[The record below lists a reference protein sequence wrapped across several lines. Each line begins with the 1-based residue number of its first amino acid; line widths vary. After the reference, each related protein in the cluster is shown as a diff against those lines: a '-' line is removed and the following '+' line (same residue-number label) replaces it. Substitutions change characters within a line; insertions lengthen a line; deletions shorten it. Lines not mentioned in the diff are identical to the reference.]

1 MTSAKRCTIYDV
13 ARLAGVS
20 PKTVSRV
27 INGKGG
33 VHQATRSRILKVIEE
48 VGYYPH
54 IGARSLRGKNRG
66 CVGVTLPAPAEQV
79 PFSQEQFLWMFAEV
93 HRVFGTRGER
103 ICFDLNPFGPSG
115 DGDYA
120 RSVFEHLFTACIIAG
135 PLRVDD
141 TTIHRIHASGIP
153 YVTAGRLDSLPE
165 CSSAAVDHEEG
176 GYISTKHLVDR
187 GHKRVALLQALRDF
201 QPGVERRRGYL
212 RALEEGGIEPEEG
225 LIRSV
230 IPGDRNLASVL
241 HRLLMDSP
249 VTAFVD
255 ASGTEDAASLR
266 EGARRAGRKLGK
278 DLEVV
283 VWTYTDNATVL
294 WEASAHVWIPVREA
308 GSQGLEELAAWYFG
322 DKEGPVRVLY
332 RPILSED
339 VSDVELAK
347 PRHVFD
353 MLG

>member
-1 MTSAKRCTIYDV
+1 MTSIKKCTIYDV
-13 ARLAGVS
+13 ARVAGVS
-20 PKTVSRV
+20 AKTVSRV
-27 INGKGG
+27 INRKGG
-33 VHQATRSRILKVIEE
+33 VRQSTRSRVLKTIDEL
-48 VGYYPH
+48 GYHPH

-66 CVGVTLPAPAEQV
+66 CVGVTLPAPAERV
-79 PFSQEQFLWMFAEV
+79 PFSEDLFFWMFGEV

-103 ICFDLNPFGPSG
+103 ICFDLDPFGPSG
-115 DGDYA
+115 EGDYA
-120 RSVFEHLFTACIIAG
+120 RSVFEHLFTACIVAG

-141 TTIHRIHASGIP
+141 TTIHRIHATGIP
-153 YVTAGRLDSLPE
+153 YVVAGRLDSLPE
-165 CSSAAVDHEEG
+165 CSCAAVNHEEG

-187 GHKRVALLQALRDF
+187 GHKRVALLQALPGF
-201 QPGVERRRGYL
+201 QPGVERCRGYL
-212 RALEEGGIEPEEG
+212 RALEEAGIEPEKG
-225 LIRSV
+225 LVRSV

-241 HRLLMDSP
+241 HRLLMDCP
-249 VTAFVD
+249 VSAFVD

-294 WEASAHVWIPVREA
+294 SEASAHVWIPVREA

-322 DKEGPVRVLY
+322 DKEGPVQVLY

-339 VSDVELAK
+339 VSGVELAK